1 MVIEERM
8 LGNRSLRRP
17 RSGTLDTLILEDGM
31 HTVCNEDIKR
41 ETNLKRMIQGLQLP
55 MEEHL
60 RENIE
65 LIVTHF
71 EPVSTLFAVPGDRP
85 R

>member
-1 MVIEERM
+1 MVIEDRM

-31 HTVCNEDIKR
+31 YENIKR
-41 ETNLKRMIQGLQLP
+41 ETMKRMIQGLQLP
-55 MEEHL
+55 MAQMAEHL

-65 LIVTHF
+65 LSVIHF
-71 EPVSTLFAVPGDRP
+71 EPV
-85 R
+85 